1 MDEKKEKSISRTR
14 ETIAAFELALEALKQ
29 DPGEMGHI
37 YSPLINTQL
46 KGLKRTVECVEKG
59 LPFFASQYTNPV
71 EILNA
76 MDIHWYFFVEQLNSG
91 NMGNPH
97 LMEDIEAADQMAVPT
112 DCCTY
117 LRVPLYY
124 QVAGLLPIPTAYLAL
139 SEPCDAVTGLL
150 APFINHPDWRN
161 VPVFV
166 PDPPYHDDD
175 RSIDYYAGELRRM
188 IEFITEHTGK
198 TLDMDRL
205 KESVEETNKGY
216 ALWMEYNEIRRSTPT
231 PHDYILPMS
240 CYYQV
245 NSIDGGDP
253 DITQWYKNMVADA
266 EMRVREN
273 RPVIPNQKIRLFW
286 YDIQPLYAS
295 EIFPWLQEEFGAV
308 IAMDMVSYC
317 PYELI
322 DTSTEDSLFR
332 GLARRS
338 FHGPMIHQA
347 RGLADNVI
355 FDVTR
360 IIKDYNVDCVIYPGH
375 MGHKD
380 MAAVSG
386 LMREVCRDFDVAFLS
401 IGLDVV
407 DRRYTTIDEIKDKIS
422 QFFNAM
428 GLG

>member
-14 ETIAAFELALEALKQ
+14 ETIAAFELALEALKEAHM
-29 DPGEMGHI
+29 EMEHI
-37 YSPLINTQL
+37 YLPLIETQL
-46 KGLKRTVECVEKG
+46 KGLRRTVECVEKG

-76 MDIHWYFFVEQLNSG
+76 MDIHWYFFVEQLVGG

-97 LMEDIEAADQMAVPT
+97 LMEDIEAADQMPVPT

-124 QVAGLLPIPTAYLAL
+124 QVTGLLPIPSAYLAL

-150 APFINHPDWRN
+150 SAFLNHADWKN
-161 VPVFV
+161 IPVFV
-166 PDPPYHDDD
+166 PDPPYHGDE
-175 RSIDYYAGELRRM
+175 RSVDYYAGELKRM
-188 IEFITEHTGK
+188 ISFITEHTGK

-205 KESVEETNKGY
+205 KETIEETNKGY
-216 ALWMEYNEIRRSTPT
+216 ALWMEYNEVRRATPA
-231 PHDYILPMS
+231 PHDHILPMS

-253 DITQWYKNMVADA
+253 QITKWYKDLVADA
-266 EMRVREN
+266 
-273 RPVIPNQKIRLFW
+273 IPDQKIRVFW
-286 YDIQPLYAS
+286 YDIQPLYAD
-295 EIFPWLQEEFGAV
+295 EIFPWLQEEFGAI

-322 DTSTEDSLFR
+322 DTSIETSLFR
-332 GLARRS
+332 GLAKRA

-347 RGLADNVI
+347 RGLADNIV
-355 FDVTR
+355 FDITR
-360 IIKDYNVDCVIYPGH
+360 VVKDYNIDCVIFPAH

-380 MAAVSG
+380 MAAVAG
-386 LMREVCRDFDVAFLS
+386 LMREVCRDLDVAFLS

-422 QFFNAM
+422 QFFHAM
-428 GLG
+428 GLA